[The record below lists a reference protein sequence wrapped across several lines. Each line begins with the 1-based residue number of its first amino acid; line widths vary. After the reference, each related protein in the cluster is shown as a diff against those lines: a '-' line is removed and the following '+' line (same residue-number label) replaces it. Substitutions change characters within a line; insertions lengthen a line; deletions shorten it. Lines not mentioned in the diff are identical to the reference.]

1 LVTCSPQFLFND
13 EAVLNEL
20 DLLPEVINGIPG
32 VSIQVSVLA
41 QPSYFLRL
49 IHVILKVPWPFAN
62 RDLVILIHVFDCF
75 DLISKDILISA
86 KSVEGDEVLGIK
98 VPPPPP
104 GVSRMSESHHLTCL
118 KLIIAVRKSAG
129 SIRSLNDTLD
139 LLNIT
144 MTMNV
149 DLHIGFVPPSLIN
162 FAAKTLLYYGYKL
175 FIRKAKD
182 LAETKHAQRI
192 TDNPDFYQYVRNR
205 MLGETPAVPR
215 VNVKIAEATQPEPD
229 VSEAKE

>member
-104 GVSRMSESHHLTCL
+104 GVSRMT
-118 KLIIAVRKSAG
+118 VRKSAG

>member
-86 KSVEGDEVLGIK
+86 KSVEGDEVL
-98 VPPPPP
+98 
-104 GVSRMSESHHLTCL
+104 
-118 KLIIAVRKSAG
+118 
-129 SIRSLNDTLD
+129 
-139 LLNIT
+139 
-144 MTMNV
+144 
-149 DLHIGFVPPSLIN
+149 
-162 FAAKTLLYYGYKL
+162 
-175 FIRKAKD
+175 
-182 LAETKHAQRI
+182 
-192 TDNPDFYQYVRNR
+192 
-205 MLGETPAVPR
+205 
-215 VNVKIAEATQPEPD
+215 
-229 VSEAKE
+229 